1 MTLFSDVVAKYS
13 DGDVVSTR
21 ARLTEIADYYSKKAK
36 NLGYVPL
43 VGAATTSGLLSLLF
57 LARNE
62 SGQIDLIPQ
71 AGI

>member
-1 MTLFSDVVAKYS
+1 MTIFSDVVAKYS
-13 DGDVVSTR
+13 DGDVVSAR

-57 LARNE
+57 RREMSLVRLTQKSFLKN
-62 SGQIDLIPQ
+62 
-71 AGI
+71 